1 MSHLKMHKMNNT
13 ARIGTD
19 HTDLTQQ
26 NIANTKF
33 ANHNLTQ
40 YFAHKLSDDHVQ
52 FAIPQP
58 TMSYYGLTNGNGLNG
73 TTTAAESG
81 LLLNVGQE
89 NTPERVQLFQRPFIT
104 VPYLGRGSVDPAL
117 ESQLQQGEPVH
128 EKKSTS
134 TIMEKSFNDYSLFIL
149 DGEAKDKATNPSY
162 KVEESAL
169 DGWVRGGMTTRE
181 MSVEDAIRK
190 SKK

>member
-1 MSHLKMHKMNNT
+1 MSDLKLHNFHHT
-13 ARIGTD
+13 GRIGTD

-33 ANHNLTQ
+33 ANHNLTN
-40 YFAHKLSDDHVQ
+40 FFSSKLSDDHVQ

-58 TMSYYGLTNGNGLNG
+58 ALNFSGGAHGNGLNSG
-73 TTTAAESG
+73 NTAEESD
-81 LLLNVGQE
+81 LLLKTGQE
-89 NTPERVQLFQRPFIT
+89 RPFEKLQLFQRPFTT
-104 VPYLGRGSVDPAL
+104 VPYLGRGSVDPGL
-117 ESQLQQGEPVH
+117 ESQLQQGEPIH
-128 EKKSTS
+128 EKKSVS
-134 TIMEKSFNDYSLFIL
+134 TIMEKSFNDYSLFVL
-149 DGEAKDKATNPSY
+149 DDEAKSKATDASL

-181 MSVEDAIRK
+181 MSVEEAIRK